1 MLDKIQN
8 EFKISQREIVVIC
21 EETMSK
27 MQVLDVVVNKLAL
40 PRPSEAAV
48 FIMAPSRQA
57 YSETQGNEAVL

>member
-8 EFKISQREIVVIC
+8 ESNISHRETVVIC
-21 EETMSK
+21 EEKMSK

-40 PRPSEAAV
+40 PRPSEATI

-57 YSETQGNEAVL
+57 YSGPQGSEAVL

>member
-48 FIMAPSRQA
+48 FVMAPSRQA
-57 YSETQGNEAVL
+57 YSDPQGNEAVL

>member
-57 YSETQGNEAVL
+57 YSDPQGNEAVL

>member
-1 MLDKIQN
+1 M
-8 EFKISQREIVVIC
+8 VIC

-48 FIMAPSRQA
+48 FVMAPSRQA
-57 YSETQGNEAVL
+57 YSDPQGNEAVL